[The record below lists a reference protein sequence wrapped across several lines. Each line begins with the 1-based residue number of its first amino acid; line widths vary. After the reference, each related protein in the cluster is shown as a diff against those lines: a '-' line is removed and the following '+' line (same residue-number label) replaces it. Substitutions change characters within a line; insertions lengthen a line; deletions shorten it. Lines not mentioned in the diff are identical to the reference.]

1 MYFSLMF
8 FLSQSQPEAVHTNLG
23 EPVKGK
29 KKKEEEEEEEE
40 EESEM
45 ESEEE
50 QRLTSEIV
58 G

>member
-1 MYFSLMF
+1 MF
-8 FLSQSQPEAVHTNLG
+8 FLSQSQPEAMRTNVG
-23 EPVKGK
+23 EPVKEK
-29 KKKEEEEEEEE
+29 KKKEEEEEEE

>member
-1 MYFSLMF
+1 MF